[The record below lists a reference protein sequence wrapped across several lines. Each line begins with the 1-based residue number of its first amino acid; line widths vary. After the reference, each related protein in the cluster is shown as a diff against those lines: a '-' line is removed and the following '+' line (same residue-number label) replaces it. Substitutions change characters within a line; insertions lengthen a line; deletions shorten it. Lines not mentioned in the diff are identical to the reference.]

1 MNIYKKHLEEME
13 TCKVHNFWK
22 ALSSSQKKCL
32 NEEIKY
38 VEIQDFKDKV
48 SK

>member
-13 TCKVHNFWK
+13 TFKVHNFWK
-22 ALSSSQKKCL
+22 ALSSSQKKL
-32 NEEIKY
+32 AVEYGHVEAHLIENIK
-38 VEIQDFKDKV
+38 E